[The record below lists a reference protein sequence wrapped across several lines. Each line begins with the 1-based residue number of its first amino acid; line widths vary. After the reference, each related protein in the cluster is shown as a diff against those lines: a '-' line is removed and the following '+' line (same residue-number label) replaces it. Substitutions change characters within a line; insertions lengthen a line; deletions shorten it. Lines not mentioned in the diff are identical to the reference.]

1 MGGENRRAYWALLA
15 ICIIWGT
22 TFLAARIGVKA
33 FPALLFMGTR
43 HLTAGLLLGA
53 FCLLRGSKL
62 PNWQACKAQ
71 LLPGIFMVTLGNGIV
86 GWAVKYIPSGL
97 AALICAMMPVY
108 VVVINL
114 FTKKGDKMNYK
125 IALGLLLGLAGLL
138 VIFRDNLSYL
148 SNPQYLSGIFICLV
162 SCLFWALGSIYS
174 KKKQQLYNDVYMNV
188 AMQLI
193 AGGLVLLCL
202 SGVVEDW
209 KSVHA
214 IPVPTILAI
223 SYLILFG
230 SIAAFVCFHYA
241 LSKLPV
247 GVVTLYAYINP
258 LVAMVLGFIVLNE
271 PVTIYTFVAFV
282 LTLAG
287 VFLVNAGYRKP
298 APETEPATSSFPLK
312 QPSYE

>member
-1 MGGENRRAYWALLA
+1 MGVENRKAYWALLA

-33 FPALLFMGTR
+33 FPALLFMGAR
-43 HLTAGLLLGA
+43 HLTAGVLLLTA
-53 FCLLRGSKL
+53 CLLRGSKR
-62 PNWQACKAQ
+62 PGWQAFKAQ

-148 SNPQYLSGIFICLV
+148 SNSKYLGGILICLI
-162 SCLFWALGSIYS
+162 SCFFWALGSIYS
-174 KKKQQLYNDVYMNV
+174 KKRQQQYTDVYVNV

-193 AGGLVLLCL
+193 AGGGVLLL
-202 SGVVEDW
+202 TSTLAEDW
-209 KSVHA
+209 SA
-214 IPVPTILAI
+214 IHGVPVPTILAI

-230 SIAAFVCFHYA
+230 SITAFVCFHYA

-258 LVAMVLGFIVLNE
+258 LVAMLLGFIILHE
-271 PVTIYTFVAFV
+271 PVTVYTFIAFA

-287 VFLVNAGYRKP
+287 VFLVNAGYRQP
-298 APETEPATSSFPLK
+298 APDRRSEASFTIK